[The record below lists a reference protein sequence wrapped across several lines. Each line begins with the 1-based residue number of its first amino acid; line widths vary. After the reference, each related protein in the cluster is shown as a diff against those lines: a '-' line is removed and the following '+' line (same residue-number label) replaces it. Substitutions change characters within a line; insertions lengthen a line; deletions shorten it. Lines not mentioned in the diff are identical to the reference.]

1 MTWETIATVLA
12 AIGGGAG
19 LGALYRELAYR
30 RAHQAKAT
38 AEADHA
44 RVDVQ
49 AAEFDVADRVAD
61 TALKLLEPF
70 KASVAHL
77 ERRVEHLTTDLAA
90 AHTELAANRTELT
103 AARNELIAARD
114 TVRKLGAYITV
125 LIQHLQHAE
134 LPVPSPPEE

>member
-1 MTWETIATVLA
+1 MTWETIATWLA

-19 LGALYRELAYR
+19 LGAVYREIAYR
-30 RAHQAKAT
+30 RSNHSKAT
-38 AEADHA
+38 AEADRV

-49 AAEFDVADRVAD
+49 SAEFDVADRVAD

-70 KASVAHL
+70 KTSVAHL
-77 ERRVEHLTTDLAA
+77 EQRVEHLTVDLAA
-90 AHTELAANRTELT
+90 AHTELAANRSELT

-114 TVRKLGAYITV
+114 TVRKLGAYVTV
-125 LIQHLQHAE
+125 LIQHLQRAE